1 MDNKQAIFLLED
13 QAFKHDSMA
22 SMARTIM
29 PTGDSIIAKQHQTI
43 AEALRYAADR
53 LREMD
58 DAEET

>member
-13 QAFKHDSMA
+13 QALKHE

-29 PTGDSIIAKQHQTI
+29 LTGDSIIAKQHQTI
-43 AEALRYAADR
+43 AEAFRYAADR